1 MEDADRREQRGARRA
16 LESASGTV
24 LRATRRGALVLE
36 TENARRMMRRF
47 RALAPDPDEGS
58 VEDAGAAAARP

>member
-1 MEDADRREQRGARRA
+1 MDAERNQVERTRHA
-16 LESASGTV
+16 LENAGGMV

-47 RALAPDPDEGS
+47 RKLQSGADSRAAQDP
-58 VEDAGAAAARP
+58 A

>member
-1 MEDADRREQRGARRA
+1 MAERKEVDGARRA
-16 LESASGTV
+16 LEGAGGMV

-47 RALAPDPDEGS
+47 SKLHEDREPETGQDPD
-58 VEDAGAAAARP
+58 AATAPP